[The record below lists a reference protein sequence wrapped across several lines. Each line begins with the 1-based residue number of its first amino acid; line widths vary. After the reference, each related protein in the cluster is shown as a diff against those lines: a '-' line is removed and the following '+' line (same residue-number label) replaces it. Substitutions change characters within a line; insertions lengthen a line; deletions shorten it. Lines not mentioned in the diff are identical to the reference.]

1 MYSLNIRDVADFVQ
15 HTSLR
20 KKKAVMIW
28 GQPGVG
34 KSKIMEQL
42 AQRNDAILVDI
53 RLSQYDSVDLRGVPT
68 VDGGATVWNVPAT
81 MPFKS
86 NPAFNTFKGLIVL
99 FFDEIN
105 AASKATEA
113 VAYQIINDR
122 RSGEHELMDNVVI
135 VAAGN
140 REGDKG
146 VTNRMALPLCNRF
159 THVEAVVSHE
169 AFQEYLI
176 ETGRPAECVA
186 FFGFRKNLT
195 STFDPSRPDKAFA
208 TPRTWDHA
216 FDYYTDT
223 ETPAHIKRAQMAG
236 AVGEGPSGEFLAF
249 VECIN
254 KVIPIKDIIADPL
267 RAPLPDELSMRYAT
281 AVSISG
287 SMELKTVKPLHT
299 YLKRMD
305 PEFMILAWQTAVRRD
320 SNLFAAPEFL
330 ELATEY
336 RSLFHR

>member
-1 MYSLNIRDVADFVQ
+1 MYAYNIRETADFLQ
-15 HTSLR
+15 HTAVR
-20 KKKAVMIW
+20 KRKAVMMW
-28 GQPGVG
+28 GAPGIG
-34 KSKIMEQL
+34 KSQITAQL
-42 AQRNDAILVDI
+42 AQRNDALLVDI

-68 VDGGATVWNVPAT
+68 VDSGATVWNVPAT

-86 NPAFNTFKGLIVL
+86 NPAFNTYQGLIIL

-113 VAYQIINDR
+113 VAYQIIQDR
-122 RSGEHELMDNVVI
+122 KCGEHELLDNVVI
-135 VAAGN
+135 IAAGN

-159 THVEAVVSHE
+159 THVEAVVSPE
-169 AFQEYLI
+169 AFQEYLL
-176 ETGRPAECVA
+176 ETNHPAECVA
-186 FFGFRKNLT
+186 FFGFRKNLV
-195 STFDPSRPDKAFA
+195 STFDPSKPDKAFA
-208 TPRTWDHA
+208 TPRTWEHA
-216 FDYYTDT
+216 FDYYLDT
-223 ETPAHIKRAQMAG
+223 ETPNHIKRGQMAG

-249 VECIN
+249 VECMN
-254 KVIPIKDIIADPL
+254 KVIPISQIVADPL

-287 SMELKTVKPLHT
+287 SMTLDTIKPLHT

-320 SNLFAAPEFL
+320 SGLFAAPEFL
-330 ELATEY
+330 ELATQY
-336 RSLFHR
+336 RELFKH